1 MEMGA
6 GGTQPATLDAQG
18 RGSHLVSPSPHTL
31 LLFSSKKQT
40 GDLLQQTF
48 RAAGTAHP
56 SPA

>member
-1 MEMGA
+1 MGA